1 MKRWEEAKN
10 IQIQNGDL
18 LITKD
23 GTIGK
28 DAIVSDIPSE
38 TSLNSGV
45 LRVMSIEGYSRRFLY
60 WVIKSDE
67 FIADFLDEHCGKL
80 DSIISDL
87 EK

>member
-1 MKRWEEAKN
+1 MP
-10 IQIQNGDL
+10 L
-18 LITKD
+18 
-23 GTIGK
+23 
-28 DAIVSDIPSE
+28 
-38 TSLNSGV
+38 
-45 LRVMSIEGYSRRFLY
+45 EGYGRKFLY